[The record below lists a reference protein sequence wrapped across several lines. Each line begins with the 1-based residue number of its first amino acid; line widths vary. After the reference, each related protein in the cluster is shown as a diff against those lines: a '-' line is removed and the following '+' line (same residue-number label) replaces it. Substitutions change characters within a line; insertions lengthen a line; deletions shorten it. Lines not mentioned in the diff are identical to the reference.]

1 VRKLTGYAGL
11 VVGVVGVVMS
21 LYHVYAR
28 LTPYAPDSLAL
39 RIIALA
45 FCLTLSFLLFP
56 RKSTTP
62 LDEESTRL
70 PSEGGFAPLPNLPP
84 GRVAPAEP
92 ALEPRTDAALIPWSD
107 LALAGLSIAG
117 LSYLFVYYDYVT
129 TRFPTAHPL
138 TTIDIV
144 VATVVVALV
153 LEATRR
159 TLGMAL
165 PILALCFIAYGLL
178 GPWLPG
184 PLRHKGLTYEILID
198 QTFFTSEGLFGIP
211 LGVAASYVILFIIFG
226 AFLEKSGAGQFFMNL
241 ANAVAGGQRGGPG
254 KVSVV
259 SSSLFGTISGSA
271 VANVMVDGWLTIPM
285 MKRTGFK
292 PEAAAAIE
300 AVASTGGQIMPP
312 VMGAASFVMA
322 EFLGIPY
329 SHVMIAAAIPAIFY
343 YGALFAAI
351 HFNASRTGL
360 RGLPR
365 EELPSLPKVLRA
377 QGHLL
382 APVVVIFLLL
392 LEGFTATYAA
402 IVSTVVVIYAWLLGF
417 WVWLLILGGA
427 VFWEV
432 DAPPWLWA
440 LLAVGGVMAVL
451 LRPGGA
457 RRLGVFLVREA
468 PAALRAGAQQ
478 TVPVAMA
485 TAAAGIMIGII
496 LQTGLAIRF
505 TSFLVD
511 FAAGNLMVALVITMI
526 AAIILGTAL
535 PTTPAYI
542 MLAALLIPALIKL
555 GVPPLAAHMFGFY
568 FGCLSAVTPPECL
581 AVYAAASISRCSVW
595 GAGLQAVKFAAAG
608 FVVPYFF
615 IYYPAL
621 LFQGTWGEIA
631 QALVS
636 GTVGVI
642 ALAAGLEGYFLR
654 TATWLERGLFVIA
667 ALLLIDPGLVSD
679 LIGLALLAAGLALQ
693 KLRRPDAA
701 VVPAGAP

>member
-1 VRKLTGYAGL
+1 VRKLTGYAAA
-11 VVGVVGVVMS
+11 VVGVVAVVMS
-21 LYHVYAR
+21 VYHVYAR
-28 LTPYAPDSLAL
+28 LTPAAPDGLVL
-39 RIIALA
+39 RVIALA
-45 FCLTLSFLLFP
+45 FCLTLAFLLFP
-56 RKSTTP
+56 FRTDAP

-70 PSEGGFAPLPNLPP
+70 ETSGPAPSTIPWIDLGL
-84 GRVAPAEP
+84 
-92 ALEPRTDAALIPWSD
+92 AALS
-107 LALAGLSIAG
+107 LAS
-117 LSYLFVYYDYVT
+117 LSYLFVYYDYIT
-129 TRFPTAHPL
+129 QRFPTAHPL
-138 TTIDIV
+138 FAMDIAV
-144 VATVVVALV
+144 GTVVVVLV

-165 PILALCFIAYGLL
+165 PALALAFIVYALV

-226 AFLEKSGAGQFFMNL
+226 AFLEKSGAGQFFMNF
-241 ANAVAGGQRGGPG
+241 ANSVAGGQRGGPG
-254 KVSVV
+254 KVAVV

-292 PEAAAAIE
+292 PEAAAAVE
-300 AVASTGGQIMPP
+300 SVASTGGQIMPP

-329 SHVMIAAAIPAIFY
+329 SHVMLAAAIPAIFY

-351 HFNASRTGL
+351 HFNAGRNGL
-360 RGLPR
+360 RGLPK
-365 EELPSLPKVLRA
+365 EELPSLRRILID

-382 APVVVIFLLL
+382 APVVAIFLLL

-402 IVSTVVVIYAWLLGF
+402 LVATAVVIYAWLLGRWAWLYLAIGIAM
-417 WVWLLILGGA
+417 WVMNVSA
-427 VFWEV
+427 VW
-432 DAPPWLWA
+432 AWA
-440 LLAVGGVMAVL
+440 LLAGAGLAHAF
-451 LRPGGA
+451 LRPGGPS
-457 RRLGVFLVREA
+457 RVRELA
-468 PAALRAGAQQ
+468 LQDGPAALRDGAVQ

-485 TAAAGIMIGII
+485 TATAGIMIGII

-511 FAAGNLMVALVITMI
+511 FAGGNLFVALVITMI
-526 AAIILGTAL
+526 AAVILGTAL

-555 GVPPLAAHMFGFY
+555 GVAPLAAHMFAFY

-581 AVYAAASISRCSVW
+581 AVYAAASIARCSVW
-595 GAGLQAVKFAAAG
+595 RAGWQACKFAAAG
-608 FVVPYFF
+608 FIVPFF
-615 IYYPAL
+615 FVYYPAL
-621 LFQGTWGEIA
+621 LFTGSWTEIA
-631 QALVS
+631 LAALT
-636 GTVGVI
+636 GGVGVV

-654 TATWLERGLFVIA
+654 TGTWIERGLFIA
-667 ALLLIDPGLVSD
+667 AALCLIAPTLVTD
-679 LIGLALLAAGLALQ
+679 VIGLGLLALALISQ
-693 KLRRPDAA
+693 KLRRPDP
-701 VVPAGAP
+701 VMVPVSP

>member
-1 VRKLTGYAGL
+1 MA
-11 VVGVVGVVMS
+11 

-28 LTPYAPDSLAL
+28 LTPAAPDTLIL
-39 RIIALA
+39 RMIALA
-45 FCLTLSFLLFP
+45 FCLALAFLLFP
-56 RKSTTP
+56 RKSDAP

-70 PSEGGFAPLPNLPP
+70 EAASA
-84 GRVAPAEP
+84 APA
-92 ALEPRTDAALIPWSD
+92 TIPWSD
-107 LALAGLSIAG
+107 LGLAAVSIAAMA
-117 LSYLFVYYDYVT
+117 YFFVFYEYVT

-138 TTIDIV
+138 SGLDLV
-144 VATVVVALV
+144 VGTVLVLLV

-165 PILALCFIAYGLL
+165 PVLCLAFIAYGLL
-178 GPWLPG
+178 GPWMPG

-198 QTFFTSEGLFGIP
+198 QTVFTTEGLFGIP

-226 AFLEKSGAGQFFMNL
+226 AFLEKSGAGQFFMHL
-241 ANAVAGGQRGGPG
+241 ANAVAGAQRGGPG
-254 KVSVV
+254 KVAVV
-259 SSSLFGTISGSA
+259 SSSMFGTISGSA

-300 AVASTGGQIMPP
+300 ATASTGGQIMPP

-322 EFLGIPY
+322 EFLGVPY
-329 SHVMIAAAIPAIFY
+329 WHVMVAAAIPALFY

-351 HFNASRTGL
+351 HFNASRAGL

-365 EELPSLPKVLRA
+365 EELPRLRDVLWRD
-377 QGHLL
+377 GHLL
-382 APVVVIFLLL
+382 APVAVIFLLL
-392 LEGFTATYAA
+392 LQGFTATYAA
-402 IVSTVVVIYAWLLGF
+402 LVATLAVVYAWLLGR
-417 WVWLLILGGA
+417 WVW
-427 VFWEV
+427 
-432 DAPPWLWA
+432 P
-440 LLAVGGVMAVL
+440 LLAAGAALWTVGPGPWGWVGLAAVGLAGVLV
-451 LRPGGA
+451 RPGGTRA
-457 RRLGVFLVREA
+457 VWDLVRRDA
-468 PAALRAGAQQ
+468 PLALRDGAFQ

-511 FAAGNLMVALVITMI
+511 FAGGSLLVALVITML
-526 AAIILGTAL
+526 AAIVLGTAL

-555 GVPPLAAHMFGFY
+555 GVPPMAAHMFAFY

-581 AVYAAASISRCSVW
+581 AVYAAASIARCSVW
-595 GAGLQAVKFAAAG
+595 AAGWQAVKFASAG

-621 LFQGTWGEIA
+621 LFQGPWGQIA
-631 QALVS
+631 QAAVT
-636 GTVGVI
+636 GGIGVI

-654 TATWLERGLFVIA
+654 TATRLERGMFLAA
-667 ALLLIDPGLVSD
+667 ALLLIDPRLVTDLVGLGV
-679 LIGLALLAAGLALQ
+679 LAAAVVSQ
-693 KLRRPDAA
+693 KLREAPA
-701 VVPAGAP
+701 VARVLP

>member
-1 VRKLTGYAGL
+1 VRKLTGYAAG
-11 VVGVVGVVMS
+11 VVAVVGVVMS

-28 LTPYAPDSLAL
+28 LTPAAPDGLVL
-39 RIIALA
+39 RMIALA
-45 FCLTLSFLLFP
+45 FCLALAFLLFP
-56 RKSTTP
+56 WHSSTP

-70 PSEGGFAPLPNLPP
+70 EATPDAPTTIPWVDLGL
-84 GRVAPAEP
+84 
-92 ALEPRTDAALIPWSD
+92 AALS
-107 LALAGLSIAG
+107 LACMAYFFI
-117 LSYLFVYYDYVT
+117 YYDYIT

-138 TTIDIV
+138 SPLDKGVGTVLV
-144 VATVVVALV
+144 VLV

-159 TLGMAL
+159 TLGAAL
-165 PILALCFIAYGLL
+165 PVLSLLFLIYGLV
-178 GPWLPG
+178 GPWMPG

-198 QTFFTSEGLFGIP
+198 QTVFTTEGLFGIP
-211 LGVAASYVILFIIFG
+211 LGVAASYVILFIVFG
-226 AFLEKSGAGQFFMNL
+226 AFLEKSGAGQFFMSL

-329 SHVMIAAAIPAIFY
+329 SQVMIAAAIPALFY

-351 HFNASRTGL
+351 HFNAGRSGL

-365 EELPSLPKVLRA
+365 EELPKLGQTLWT

-402 IVSTVVVIYAWLLGF
+402 LVSTAMVMYAWLLGRWVWPLLGLGIVLWEVGAAP
-417 WVWLLILGGA
+417 WVWLVLALAGLGAALARPRGA
-427 VFWEV
+427 RNVRQLV
-432 DAPPWLWA
+432 LTDAPS
-440 LLAVGGVMAVL
+440 
-451 LRPGGA
+451 
-457 RRLGVFLVREA
+457 
-468 PAALRAGAQQ
+468 ALRDGAFQ

-485 TAAAGIMIGII
+485 TAAAGIMIGVI
-496 LQTGLAIRF
+496 LQTGMAIRF
-505 TSFLVD
+505 TSFLVE
-511 FAAGNLMVALVITMI
+511 FAGGQLIIALMITMA

-555 GVPPLAAHMFGFY
+555 GVPPLAAHMFAFY

-595 GAGLQAVKFAAAG
+595 GAGWQAMKFAAAG
-608 FVVPYFF
+608 FLVPYFF

-621 LFQGTWGEIA
+621 LFQGSWTEIA
-631 QALVS
+631 QAAVT
-636 GTVGVI
+636 GMIGVV

-654 TATWLERGLFVIA
+654 TATWLERGLFVVA
-667 ALLLIDPGLVSD
+667 ALCLIDPRVFTDVVGLV
-679 LIGLALLAAGLALQ
+679 LLAAALGLQ
-693 KLRRPDAA
+693 RLRPAAIAAEARP
-701 VVPAGAP
+701 

>member
-1 VRKLTGYAGL
+1 VRKLTGYAAL
-11 VVGVVGVVMS
+11 VVGVVGGVMS

-28 LTPYAPDSLAL
+28 LTPAAPDTLIL
-39 RIIALA
+39 RMIALA
-45 FCLTLSFLLFP
+45 FCLTLAFLLFP
-56 RKSTTP
+56 RRAVAP

-70 PSEGGFAPLPNLPP
+70 GEVVG
-84 GRVAPAEP
+84 
-92 ALEPRTDAALIPWSD
+92 DAAAPSTIPWSD
-107 LALAGLSIAG
+107 LGLAALSVVVMA
-117 LSYLFVYYDYVT
+117 YFFVFYEYVT

-138 TTIDIV
+138 SPLDMV
-144 VATVVVALV
+144 VGTVVVLLV

-159 TLGMAL
+159 TLGPAL
-165 PILALCFIAYGLL
+165 PILCLLFIAYGLL
-178 GPWLPG
+178 GPWMPG
-184 PLRHKGLTYEILID
+184 PLRHKGLTYEILVD
-198 QTFFTSEGLFGIP
+198 QTVFTTEGLFGIP

-226 AFLEKSGAGQFFMNL
+226 AFLEKSGAGQFFMHL
-241 ANAVAGGQRGGPG
+241 ANAVAGAQRGGPG

-300 AVASTGGQIMPP
+300 ATASTGGQIMPP

-322 EFLGIPY
+322 EFLGVPY
-329 SHVMIAAAIPAIFY
+329 WHVMVAAAIPALFY

-351 HFNASRTGL
+351 HFNASRAGL
-360 RGLPR
+360 RGLPK
-365 EELPSLPKVLRA
+365 EELPRLRDVLWSH
-377 QGHLL
+377 GHLL

-392 LEGFTATYAA
+392 LQGFTATYAA
-402 IVSTVVVIYAWLLGF
+402 LVATLAVIYAWLLGLF
-417 WVWLLILGGA
+417 IWPLLVAGAALWVGGA
-427 VFWEV
+427 GV
-432 DAPPWLWA
+432 WA
-440 LLAVGGVMAVL
+440 WVALAAAGLAGAL
-451 LRPGGA
+451 ARPGGPRA
-457 RRLGVFLVREA
+457 VRDLLRRDA
-468 PAALRAGAQQ
+468 PLALRDGAFQ

-511 FAAGNLMVALVITMI
+511 FAGGSLIVALVITMI

-555 GVPPLAAHMFGFY
+555 GVPPMAAHMFAFY

-581 AVYAAASISRCSVW
+581 AVYAAASIARCGVW
-595 GAGLQAVKFAAAG
+595 AAGWQAVKFAAAG

-621 LFQGTWGEIA
+621 LFQGPWEQIV
-631 QALVS
+631 QAVVT
-636 GTVGVI
+636 GGIGVV
-642 ALAAGLEGYFLR
+642 ALAAGLEGYLVR
-654 TATWLERGLFVIA
+654 TATWLERGLLLAA
-667 ALLLIDPGLVSD
+667 ALLLIDPQLVTD
-679 LIGLALLAAGLALQ
+679 LLGLALLGAALLGQ
-693 KLRRPDAA
+693 KLRRPDPVVARA
-701 VVPAGAP
+701 VP